1 MPNDIGNKIA
11 QEKQL
16 NEIYAQRLNMMK
28 EIALLKQ
35 QFGINDIALNVT
47 QVPETSSSERRNSI
61 QNKVNNNNN
70 NSSSCCICDRD
81 CIIPICK
88 MIIKVIAIVITPI
101 VLFIV
106 CIMANIATLVYLV
119 TIGLWCIY
127 LANGKGEDFMMLL
140 INIFYIHGNGFVMLL
155 KILKE
160 CRKDFD

>member
-1 MPNDIGNKIA
+1 MSNDIGNKIA

-28 EIALLKQ
+28 EMAMLKQ
-35 QFGINDIALNVT
+35 QVGINNIALNVT

-70 NSSSCCICDRD
+70 NSSPCCICVRD
-81 CIIPICK
+81 CIITICK
-88 MIIKVIAIVITPI
+88 MIFKVIAIVITPI

-119 TIGLWCIY
+119 TIGWLVIY
-127 LANGKGEDFMMLL
+127 ATNGRQHDFSGAPHKYFLHSWKWLCDVIEDIKRM
-140 INIFYIHGNGFVMLL
+140 
-155 KILKE
+155 
-160 CRKDFD
+160 

>member
-1 MPNDIGNKIA
+1 MSNDIGNKIA

-28 EIALLKQ
+28 EMAILKQ
-35 QFGINDIALNVT
+35 QVGINNIALNVT

-70 NSSSCCICDRD
+70 NSSPCCICVRD
-81 CIIPICK
+81 CIITICK
-88 MIIKVIAIVITPI
+88 MIFKVIAIVITPI

-119 TIGLWCIY
+119 TIGL
-127 LANGKGEDFMMLL
+127 A
-140 INIFYIHGNGFVMLL
+140 
-155 KILKE
+155 
-160 CRKDFD
+160 

>member
-28 EIALLKQ
+28 EMAMLKQ
-35 QFGINDIALNVT
+35 QVGINDIALNVT

-70 NSSSCCICDRD
+70 NSSSCCICDSD

-119 TIGLWCIY
+119 TIGLACIY
-127 LANGKGEDFMMLL
+127 LTDGKGEDFYDAPHKYFLHPWKWLCDVIEDIKRM
-140 INIFYIHGNGFVMLL
+140 
-155 KILKE
+155 
-160 CRKDFD
+160 

>member
-1 MPNDIGNKIA
+1 MSSKY
-11 QEKQL
+11 QKYLLQKR
-16 NEIYAQRLNMMK
+16 EIVSKNIVY
-28 EIALLKQ
+28 
-35 QFGINDIALNVT
+35 
-47 QVPETSSSERRNSI
+47 
-61 QNKVNNNNN
+61 NNNNN
-70 NSSSCCICDRD
+70 NSSPCCIYDHD

-88 MIIKVIAIVITPI
+88 MIFKVIAIVITPI

-106 CIMANIATLVYLV
+106 CIMTNIATLVYLV

-127 LANGKGEDFMMLL
+127 LTNGKGEDFMMLL